1 MIHLILQICVFLTMW
16 KYDWIPYV
24 WSIFVLLSFKQVK
37 LIVDHSSISS
47 LQLQVHPT
55 CTLIIDNNCKKI
67 YSLVQWHDEFLTDR
81 PKVLTVNIQNQSL
94 TASHF
99 RRILIIQKPN
109 FTSHNSI
116 YVKNYNSISRIISL
130 LKISIINIIVYLV
143 LKWLAKTIDLNFTI
157 K

>member
-1 MIHLILQICVFLTMW
+1 MIEYLTCDPFLFYYLLNKLSLSLIIHQF
-16 KYDWIPYV
+16 
-24 WSIFVLLSFKQVK
+24 QVYNFRFT
-37 LIVDHSSISS
+37 
-47 LQLQVHPT
+47 QLA
-55 CTLIIDNNCKKI
+55 LIIDNNCKKI